1 MFDLNKIIDIIKE
14 TDKEVIFASEKEPI
28 VLMSMNRY
36 RELISP
42 KDPKKYIF
50 PSEGDFQNIKEE
62 DYPNQVKNSIMPEI
76 GIND

>member
-36 RELISP
+36 RELIFP
-42 KDPKKYIF
+42 KDSKKYIF
-50 PSEGDFQNIKEE
+50 PSEGDFKILKKRIIPIKSKILLC
-62 DYPNQVKNSIMPEI
+62 QK
-76 GIND
+76 